1 MTFDKLTFSKPV
13 TQGDRYF
20 VQVQRDG
27 ERVTKQF
34 NRWMK
39 CKTDLVKD
47 KKQGSYIDIHIPGT
61 DTDVSP
67 FIEYASDFEDAMLKT
82 CKEKK
87 KEWFPDKEISDE
99 WLDQAFQSGFKQ
111 IKKSNDATM
120 RFRVPNELDVYT
132 SEKEEATPEDIK
144 DGVSIAIIALMDGI
158 WFTKSRFG
166 LTWKVLQAKVKMDRA
181 PSRKYMF
188 DDDAAPDPVLDNVFP
203 DDI

>member
-1 MTFDKLTFSKPV
+1 MNFDKLTFSKPV

-20 VQVQRDG
+20 IQVQDG
-27 ERVTKQF
+27 GEPVTKQF

-47 KKQGSYIDIHIPGT
+47 KKHATYIDIHIPGT
-61 DTDVSP
+61 ETDVSP
-67 FIEYASDFEDAMLKT
+67 FIEYASDFEEAMLKMT
-82 CKEKK
+82 KEKK
-87 KEWFPDKEISDE
+87 GEWFPDKEISDE

-120 RFRVPNELDVYT
+120 RFRVSKDLDVYT
-132 SEKEEATPEDIK
+132 SEKEETTPDEIK
-144 DGVSIAIIALMDGI
+144 DGVNIAIIALMDGL

-166 LTWKVLQAKVKMDRA
+166 LTWKVVQAKVKKDKA

-188 DDDAAPDPVLDNVFP
+188 DDDAVPEPVLDNVFP
-203 DDI
+203 DEI